1 MTIRRI
7 EHPVESDL
15 PAAQLYLEDFEEIVG
30 IFRVALGSD
39 GPGATLH
46 PLRSPAARKPS
57 SSGVRSCAR
66 ERRGAQYS
74 VRVEDSLLDLRSC
87 HDQAV

>member
-15 PAAQLYLEDFEEIVG
+15 PAAQLYLEHIQEIVG
-30 IFRVALGSD
+30 IFRAALGSD

-46 PLRSPAARKPS
+46 PLRSPAPRKP
-57 SSGVRSCAR
+57 
-66 ERRGAQYS
+66 
-74 VRVEDSLLDLRSC
+74 
-87 HDQAV
+87 